1 MKIPLIILPLLIP
14 LATALLGVA
23 LRRHAAAQR
32 IVSGIG
38 SLAGLAAASA
48 LLYTVATQGIQV
60 MQAGDWPAPFGI
72 TLASDL
78 LSAIMAFMTAFTGC
92 IVVLYSFG
100 SINEDKT
107 LFGYYPF
114 THFLLFGVTGA
125 FLTGD
130 IFNLYVWFEV
140 LLTASFILLTL
151 GGSLKQI
158 DGGLKYVVL
167 NLISSLFFLT
177 ATGILYATI
186 GTLNMADI
194 ATQVA
199 LGEHKTIML
208 TISLM
213 YIIAFGTKA
222 ALFPFFFWLPAS
234 YHTAPVAVTTI
245 FSALLS
251 KVGIYVLLR
260 IFTLIFVENTA
271 FIDGV
276 LLILAG
282 ATMIVGV
289 LGAVAQTD
297 VRRLLAFHIVSQIG
311 YMAMGIG
318 LHSALAIAGTIY
330 FIIHIMCAKSALFL
344 VGGVMRRITGTFDL
358 NKMGNLA
365 RTRPALAVAF
375 FVPAMALA
383 GIPPLSGFWGK
394 FQLVLAGLEL
404 KSYAIVVVALCV
416 SALTL
421 FSMIKIWNKAFWKP
435 MPPDG
440 EAAMAAMP
448 PMTGTELVCM
458 GAPIVILGLCTVLMG
473 IFCQPVVEFFMRA
486 SEQLLNPAEY
496 IRVVLGGGHI

>member
-14 LATALLGVA
+14 LATALFGVA

-32 IVSGIG
+32 VVSGIG

-78 LSAIMAFMTAFTGC
+78 LSAILAFMTAFIGF

-100 SINEDKT
+100 SIDEDKT

-114 THFLLFGVTGA
+114 THFLIFGVTGA

-140 LLTASFILLTL
+140 LLTASFVLLTL
-151 GGSLKQI
+151 GGSAKQI

-194 ATQVA
+194 AGQVA
-199 LGEHKTIML
+199 LGKHQGIIL

-213 YIIAFGTKA
+213 YILAFGTKA

-260 IFTLIFVENTA
+260 IFTLIFVGNSA
-271 FIDGV
+271 FIHG
-276 LLILAG
+276 LLLVFAG

-297 VRRLLAFHIVSQIG
+297 VRRLLSFHIISQIG
-311 YMAMGIG
+311 YMVMGMG
-318 LHSALAIAGTIY
+318 LNSALAIAGTIY

-344 VGGVMRRITGTFDL
+344 VGGVMRRITGSFDL
-358 NKMGNLA
+358 DKMGNLVN
-365 RTRPALAVAF
+365 TRPVLAVAF
-375 FVPAMALA
+375 FIPAMALA

-394 FQLVLAGLEL
+394 FLLVFAGIEL
-404 KSYAIVVVALCV
+404 KSYVIVAVALCV
-416 SALTL
+416 SVLTL

-435 MPPDG
+435 MSD
-440 EAAMAAMP
+440 ESKERMAAMP
-448 PMTGTELVCM
+448 RMTGTEVVFM
-458 GAPIVILGLCTVLMG
+458 GLPIAILGLCTICLGV
-473 IFCQPVVEFFMRA
+473 FCQPVVEFLMSA
-486 SEQLLNPAEY
+486 SEQLLHPAEY